1 MKNNIMLSL
10 CVVSVLSGCTAT
22 NKFKGPNYTFDDLDH
37 STTIPQKEISTS
49 YKDNN
54 KDNNNKDNAPIT
66 ATIYQNCSEA
76 HSVHSP
82 IIWIPVVGPTIDLL
96 LIPSV
101 SELSG
106 QDAWSLLPLIGPP
119 ITYIKGTQYCVYNN
133 LSFGKSSNK
142 SSNKSSD
149 KSSDESSG
157 PKLEDSVTPALVKEA
172 IAVSD
177 KNCYAYQHTL
187 IGGFNELDANQK
199 FLSDAAL
206 MTQTGASFANPVA
219 GAVVGGLKQA
229 ITSANDAIKTSFFV
243 SYGAHQL
250 FENIGSVRKTL
261 ITDLTT
267 QIPNETKTENTDE
280 TTSKWGYNSKNG
292 MPYADLRRFMAVYDN
307 SCSFEQAINDLN
319 LVTDKGQAGLNN
331 TANTAKTPDNKTAPN
346 TAKTSDNKT
355 ATNTDTTTNQ
365 TPTDPT
371 TNQNTIQQDI
381 LINNKATT
389 LQ

>member
-1 MKNNIMLSL
+1 
-10 CVVSVLSGCTAT
+10 
-22 NKFKGPNYTFDDLDH
+22 
-37 STTIPQKEISTS
+37 
-49 YKDNN
+49 
-54 KDNNNKDNAPIT
+54 
-66 ATIYQNCSEA
+66 
-76 HSVHSP
+76 
-82 IIWIPVVGPTIDLL
+82 VGPTIDLL

-106 QDAWSLLPLIGPP
+106 HDAWSLLPLIGPP

-133 LSFGKSSNK
+133 LSFGKSPDE
-142 SSNKSSD
+142 SSD
-149 KSSDESSG
+149 KNTTNTHQ

-267 QIPNETKTENTDE
+267 QIPNETKSKNTDE

-292 MPYADLRRFMAVYDN
+292 MPYADLRRFMAVYDT

-331 TANTAKTPDNKTAPN
+331 TAN

>member
-142 SSNKSSD
+142 SPV

-267 QIPNETKTENTDE
+267 QIPNKTKSENTDE

-292 MPYADLRRFMAVYDN
+292 MPYADLRRFMAVYDT

>member
-54 KDNNNKDNAPIT
+54 KDNSPIP
-66 ATIYQNCSEA
+66 AIIYQNCSEA

-142 SSNKSSD
+142 SPV

-267 QIPNETKTENTDE
+267 QIPCKTKSENTDE

-292 MPYADLRRFMAVYDN
+292 MPYADLRRFMAIYDT

-331 TANTAKTPDNKTAPN
+331 TAN

>member
-54 KDNNNKDNAPIT
+54 KDNSPIP
-66 ATIYQNCSEA
+66 AIIYQNCSEA

-142 SSNKSSD
+142 SPV

-267 QIPNETKTENTDE
+267 QIPCKTKSENTDE

-292 MPYADLRRFMAVYDN
+292 MPYADLRRFMAVYDT

-319 LVTDKGQAGLNN
+319 LVTDKGQANLNK

>member
-66 ATIYQNCSEA
+66 AIIYQNCSEA

-142 SSNKSSD
+142 SPV

-292 MPYADLRRFMAVYDN
+292 MPYADLRRFMAVYDT

>member
-142 SSNKSSD
+142 SPV

-267 QIPNETKTENTDE
+267 QIPCKTKSENTDE

-292 MPYADLRRFMAVYDN
+292 MPYADLRRFMAVYDT